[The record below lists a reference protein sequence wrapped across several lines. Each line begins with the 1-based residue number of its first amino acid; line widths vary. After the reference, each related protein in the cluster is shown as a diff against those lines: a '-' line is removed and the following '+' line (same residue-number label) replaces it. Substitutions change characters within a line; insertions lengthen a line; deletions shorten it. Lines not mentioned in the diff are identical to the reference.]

1 MVNIEPGVTPDV
13 CAYNNIAIL
22 SVKSNDC
29 SEIVVCIWY
38 AVGLPTFP
46 YNALTSSDGVDVAIG
61 INVLALYLYNI
72 NL

>member
-1 MVNIEPGVTPDV
+1 M
-13 CAYNNIAIL
+13 ASL

-29 SEIVVCIWY
+29 SVMVACIWY

-46 YNALTSSDGVDVAIG
+46 YRAFTSSDSVDVAIG
-61 INVLALYLYNI
+61 IKVLALYLYNT